1 MKQKR
6 KFKKGISIILFTICI
21 FLLVLVTLSKK
32 EIVINKLSS
41 LIQERT
47 NLAGMKGDVVTR
59 YDMGIVL
66 IDKNNN
72 GIHYLMSK
80 SGYAMYCGDKNETLR
95 ASSTITKDPVNLLK
109 KSGYNTGP
117 VKYLIDNIVLD
128 DTLCKGNRIW
138 TLEYMNMT
146 RIYNRYGKTFK
157 LLGSDEIYAVM
168 QQYIWSILNGEI
180 DSVSVKEAGWTNSM
194 QEMLDLFY
202 SESVQANNYKTVE
215 TYSNQQP
222 NGITVTSNTAKLNAT
237 NGLIGPFKVDTYG
250 KIYGLRADL
259 TMKIGNTTTTPSYYF
274 ADKNGNEISK
284 AACLYNSETY
294 YFDTWDIYNKEFYI
308 KLKNVTFS
316 DGIKYTVNVNFDG
329 FYYNTY
335 VNWYTTTSQPMLKF
349 GREEAFIKGSWSG
362 SYSKPKNGKYS
373 LNIVKKSKSGAYL
386 AGTTFS
392 VNNTTYTSNA
402 LSTGKYIVKDKAITN
417 TEADTY
423 EIKETTPTSGYK
435 KGYDGVLQIIINK
448 EEKNLEYKVTSY
460 QVKIKPNGQTTYTN
474 YGKQTGTFKFNNITI
489 TFDSSTGTI
498 TVTYTNEEITGTY
511 DVKVKKVNA
520 KSNSAISGV
529 KFKVKSG
536 KLPNGEI
543 TTEATNTSGL
553 ATIGSDIQIT
563 KNNVNS
569 TDSYTISEIDL
580 GKNTGIVKLKNA
592 ITIYVSKGLDS
603 TKTEYIATS
612 AKFLNSNEAKNN
624 GSEITQK
631 VELGDGTTADAKLK
645 VYNGIVTITIPN
657 APITGTYDIN
667 VKKVNSKTQ
676 SAIAGVK
683 FKVKNS
689 KLPNGEITT
698 EATNASGLA
707 TIASQVPITQ
717 NTLASDKYVISEVD
731 LGNNTGIVKLKN
743 ELTIYVQKGLN
754 STGTKYIATKA
765 NFIYGYEALNNGNE
779 ITQEVELEDGTT
791 ADVKLKVSGGN
802 VIITIPNG
810 KQGKYK
816 LNIGK
821 KSANSQ
827 LNVNNNSDFMAGAE
841 FEVKQYLDVHNGRS
855 TNIAELGTANYSSTV
870 TSVQGSSTPVTMNK
884 KTDFEIKDI
893 STIDVYKIKETKAPK
908 GFQINNNEYYLK
920 VYKQDGNPTTTISK
934 VDIGMIVNN
943 QEKLIKSDI
952 SGVYGDVNNRY
963 GIYVDTTNA
972 TIAFAIADSPK
983 IGTYNFKLT
992 KTDISKKII
1001 KSEKT
1006 KFDVNIYS
1014 TMAESNGK
1022 VTFSN
1027 PITLKKS
1034 DGTPINTKGITAT
1047 TGETTGLNGISIQSS
1062 DIGKTYYFVTTE
1074 TQAPDNYTAINYKVV
1089 VPITYS
1095 ENDTSFVATKG
1106 TAFAV
1111 TSSGEKKTLAQMS
1124 TNVNEVVSTEQID
1137 VTINVNIPNKPKEG
1151 LFNFQLT
1158 KYIEGTKTPLSGA
1171 KFTVKITDENG
1182 TILKDKNGNS
1192 IDGTKKYTTGS
1203 NGQLTEEVSGLQID
1217 GVGKTYKIDVVE
1229 TDPPTDY
1236 IGAEPIS
1243 FTATS
1248 QYNTSQDGYIL
1259 KTENPVITNTK
1270 ANATITSNLV
1280 SVEYYNTPKEGS
1292 FNFELIKYKEGSTV
1306 PLGGAKFKVKIYEI
1320 VDGKEVIIKDK
1331 DGNAIDG
1338 TREYITGDDGRLTTP
1353 ITGLKI
1359 GGAGK
1364 TYNVNLTE
1372 TNPPANYLGIGTVT
1386 FTAETEYSSD
1396 NSSYILKSKE
1406 ETITNK
1412 AKVSVESGVIKS
1424 TIYNTPKL
1432 GSFDFNLV
1440 KYIKGQEKTLTGAGF
1455 KIKIANKQTNQTV
1468 STKDGVVL
1476 DGTKEYLV
1484 DKDGKISIPGIIIE
1498 KDQITYTVTITETT
1512 VPQKYIGLAGPI
1524 SFEAKTIW
1532 NEASQSYKLV
1542 ANKSTTIKNAKLVDV
1557 KEGEILVETENIPE
1571 PEIHKGVKD
1580 VKNQDSG
1587 YYSSKFGDVEHDWV
1601 INSTIPK
1608 GISEFTEYVITDTID
1623 NRLVFSGLD
1632 KVKVKVLNGKELQ
1645 KDVDY
1650 KVSYESTTRL
1660 LKISFIDGSFIAGR
1674 QLPEGATIEVRFKTT
1689 FALNEDGVP
1698 IALINNQQ
1706 IPNTALLKFNNG
1718 SGEKTKPSETPQVH
1732 TGGIKVLKYETVNG
1746 EKVPLEGAIFKI
1758 ATSEENARNK
1768 VFIKVKDAN
1777 GKETQTDVTG
1787 KSNKDGIAVFPG
1799 LEFGGDAMSNEANKK
1814 VDAKTGAEV
1823 FDYDF
1828 NNSISSKYW
1837 IVETEA
1843 PKGYIKWDSP
1853 VEVTITKDSYNVEVS
1868 NMPSVEN
1875 TTISGKYVIN
1885 LNKVKQSDNSP
1896 LKDATFE
1903 ITSNNV
1909 SKANRTVTSNADGLI
1924 DVTNGEVTIVS
1935 KQSQSADAD
1944 KTYYNSDDLYTIK
1957 ETVCNSY
1964 LKLKNSIT
1972 LNVHKEEVNKEYK
1985 VTRVTI
1991 TELNENNSV
2000 TLNVS
2005 DSNNTV
2011 VLKNVKLVGNKGT
2024 VNITLS
2030 LNNNNISITVPN
2042 KEIEG
2047 EYNIKLSKKDSNT
2060 GDDLPNIPF
2069 TITSNIEKANRAI
2082 STDSNGII
2090 DITNGTIKITKN
2102 SLSNDTFTIQENED
2116 NNNKDYS
2123 IIAKPIVLNLTK
2135 GENAEGTAYIVKQV
2149 AITYTSN
2156 LGESSTTME
2165 IDPNTNTGTKSF
2177 SVLTKDGQLVLA
2189 TITASSSGEIILNI
2203 GNPNKEGS
2211 YRLRLYKS
2219 IINNNGEEKDLAGI
2233 NFKLYK
2239 SENGLEYPLKSNSN
2253 GFTNIIASRITK
2265 ENKDI
2270 VDTWTINEAE
2280 SADDKIIQLK
2290 NSLKLEVTKKIN
2302 NDNNGYVINTIKLS
2316 ENGTSN
2322 STQELVIDET
2332 NGGTTTL
2339 PGVQLLD
2346 GRVVDIT
2353 IGVTEGDL
2361 ITVKIPNR
2369 TMTGKYTIR
2378 IKKVNSVTGEA
2389 INGVTFKGIGPQ
2401 KILFET
2407 VTQNDGTEDGIA
2419 IIAKDVEL
2427 NEIVKHEYLIREF
2440 QLPDNLKGELL
2451 QITDYDLG
2459 VSIGTKVNDDKTAY
2473 VLDYVHV
2480 TPYAAG
2486 GSATTA
2492 AQKAIIEKTTYEEK
2506 DNVITITM
2514 YNEPTVDYSFKIKKV
2529 NMKDKSISKAKFTVL
2544 ENGNKILDEQ
2554 ELGDSGEY
2562 LINRENQP
2570 INTRYRY
2577 EIYETQAAEGYD
2589 NILEKIYLTVDI
2601 IVDSSG
2607 NVTSRLGMVPD
2618 YSKGGTV
2625 FDRIIAQRKLME
2637 YSANNGNKAILE
2649 NNGNN
2654 SYTLNIPNPT
2664 ATTDIN
2670 LLLNKHELNGTA
2682 GVDGAVFGVRKIH
2695 VAEESSVNLTNVIS
2709 KFQAGTDVEE
2719 LTDIVTSKSNTNIQI
2734 DSLNSVNVNDSY
2746 YYEIYEK
2753 STPHG
2758 YMKTYDKIIVR
2769 AHANTDKTITSDIL
2783 AIMNVGADEWEIY
2796 NTTEDG
2802 NNISL
2807 TKDGNNIKVNWANK
2821 VYYVVQMFKK
2831 QYSTTIPKK
2840 ADGSVNWSG
2849 LQGINGATFTIK
2861 QIEPVEHTFYDEQV
2875 IGGNISLVNS
2885 EASTNTKYHYEFIE
2899 HAAKDGYTNIFE
2911 GIKIHLYV
2919 TIGNDGLISTA
2930 KNETYY
2936 ELEGSMSADKKKY
2949 LEDKIGIEI
2958 DENMASLY
2966 IANEEKTL
2974 SVALMKVG
2982 KSLVN
2987 EELVGIPGIVFNIL
3001 DKNKLPVKDEN
3012 GNNPETDKDGYIYIN
3027 GLDLGTKETFVIT
3040 EESVPPGVTLLKNTQ
3055 IILEIDTTNITDPTQ
3070 ITDDRMKVS
3079 LSQTGAGGVTSLEG
3093 LSVNLQGST
3102 VVLTV
3107 PNPITTYTLNMFK
3120 YDEIGN
3126 IINNADGI
3134 KASEFKVTKGTISS
3148 NSETIENEKNIFNG
3162 ELKDGR
3168 LLDYDRSD
3176 ANKTYVYK
3184 FEEQNP
3190 KAGYFNVLEG
3200 WDLYVYA
3207 TTNANAILEPTQE
3220 NGISG
3225 RTRFELKQKDENITP
3240 KYSLEEIIK
3249 NKYIK
3254 MSTNIGETSGTISLS
3269 IINPYGYKLKINKKD
3284 LNGNEVKKASILAE
3298 RLENVRAEDLSLAAN
3313 SYDEDTVQS
3322 ILKECV
3328 ESTNVSKSILL
3339 NKEPTIISE
3348 PMEIKNNIGI
3358 SPKDNTAQIWR
3369 ITETD
3374 VESPYVNIL
3383 GDNSIIVQTIYRENA
3398 LHVIE
3403 HGQEIDGIIQSFKYY
3418 VVNKN
3423 GEDVTSQY
3431 SDYVEVST
3439 EKVDNQY
3446 NLVVTVKDP
3455 AKFYIDLNK
3464 AEYMPDTDAETEIKV
3479 TDMQPLSGAELT
3491 ISSSFG
3497 NADITNGETK
3507 SELIECEVNTRIG
3520 IQFDI
3525 EETST
3530 APNHRNILK
3539 DKILRIYAVVYD
3551 DGRTNIV
3558 YMSVLDKTNNQFV
3571 PEEERN
3577 EIFKYVKFFS
3587 DKTSEGYPI
3596 IHVYVENPVEYKFK
3610 LAKQDA
3616 AGNPLIGTEIEV
3628 ESSHSG
3634 MHYID
3639 GESDIEFI
3647 EEGLK
3652 PGDVIQYN
3660 VREVRT
3666 VENSAYVNKFEAMT
3680 IILYVDNEGEVK
3692 VNRAF
3697 MTKSVPGSHPQMVPL
3712 KDVDFVDYDIT
3723 APDADGTRTLL
3734 LTLQNPTKIDIELQ
3748 KKQAGNNGGA
3758 IANTNFKIVSSFSDE
3773 HTKSTDKNGKINF
3786 TEDSMRPGNYT
3797 YRIYENRTANPNYAN
3812 VLEGIYMKVDIN
3824 VSPEG
3829 NITINNTSY
3838 YYQDEDD
3845 NYENDRILTDAKK
3858 LEKLQKYTSVQKVVE
3873 EDNPVQKL
3881 LISITNPVTI
3891 GLEIT
3896 KVSIAGQE
3904 IEGTKF
3910 NIISELDNRTINE
3923 STDDSGK
3930 IYIDEGWVDP
3940 GVYKYEVIEEETA
3953 GPQYYNVLKEH
3964 KVVAYVKVSESG
3976 ETSLVADK
3984 NGTEFAYNEKYKYY
3998 IERLDGETVDTKD
4011 AERIHDHVRIAVA
4024 NISDDPDEALVH
4036 IENTLNYK
4044 MNIIKKNSAGNDISG
4059 TRFTVIRDKNTV
4071 VLPNAEITTAVEIT
4085 EEDMKD
4091 GLHIYD
4097 ITENN
4102 TVENSAY
4109 MNILQNR
4116 FIRAYVDVRED
4127 GSLRLKDDEDNISI
4141 NYFEIYEGN
4150 INDSKDAKLLDRAE
4164 NADLYNLI
4172 KIGLE
4177 KDNTGIYTI
4186 NLQVENPIQIDVEI
4200 QKKQVGTNGT
4210 GIQNTVFTITRD
4222 EDNDP
4227 EEKTTDEYGKI
4238 SFNEKGI
4245 KPGDYTYTVK
4255 EIQTA
4260 SDKYINILEN
4270 KYLEV
4275 HISISEDG
4283 LITIKNHE
4291 IYNSDG
4297 TKITDSNILDKLNK
4311 YISINV
4317 DSTNPVEKLI
4327 ITIYNPVTLDLYV
4340 YKENIEGDGIDGTNF
4355 TIKRTLVNTSNIKI
4369 DTEDTKNSGVIEL
4382 NEGWVT
4388 PGVYKYEVTE
4398 NNTSGNQYINV
4409 LENCKLVI
4417 YVKVSENGD
4426 VKIVSNKDG
4435 DDFAPNVKYK
4445 YYIENDAGTVVNEE
4459 IQKIIHKY
4467 IKLTSMTVK
4476 HDEIDLTVINPV
4488 SYKLNII
4495 KKDQRNNNL
4504 SGTKFSVMRD
4514 NNIKVLDNVD
4524 ITTETELTE
4533 QYLEAGEHIYYITE
4547 NSTKPGYINI
4557 LKGKF
4562 IKVYTDLDGK
4572 GNLKIKDSEFNTN
4585 DNYFELYEGSI
4596 DDINKSALLDRQE
4609 YADLYNLIAVNSV
4622 ENDGVYTL
4630 NVDVKNPDIT
4640 YDLIL
4645 NKKIFG
4651 GEQISLMNTKFTI
4664 ISEFSGRHANLFTDK
4679 DGNISIKEERVPAG
4693 IYKYL
4698 ITETRT
4704 SGNQFINV
4712 LKDNM
4717 YIVIYLKV
4725 NEDGTI
4731 EIVNENGEKSDNT
4744 YYLYKQEDDSNL
4756 MTKINLDDVV
4766 IDEFIKVGTS
4776 TNNNSHE
4783 LNVYIKN
4790 PEYYNFELIKKD
4802 KDTKEAMNG
4811 VEFTLRVYNQ
4821 DDEMVTLKDAETLE
4835 ELVKD
4840 RLVTKNVNGIDGVIS
4855 IPKILIEK
4863 RGTYTFV
4870 LHEEST
4876 EGLFNTIYKSLASDI
4891 RIDVEIVVE
4900 NGEYIVKNMEVPQGG
4915 KYVEV
4920 LSISNSK
4927 AQTSQVEVVNERV
4940 KGEYKLVIDKLDS
4953 YTNRTL
4959 NGAEF
4964 DITVEK
4970 DGQNY
4975 ELHEVTDDVTE
4986 NQVIIPTHVTVN
4998 EELILSNIR
5007 IERPETYTIIL
5018 TETKAPEGYMLLDK
5032 PIKIEVTTARSGS
5045 YDDEKFIV
5053 DSIKLIDDQNHG
5065 LVSVDNEDEKIT
5077 ITAQNEYFDL
5087 ALRKSITSVQYAN
5100 SDDAKITE
5108 DETKDRVP
5116 EVITTDL
5123 LDNIDTTADYNHVKN
5138 HVRAYASQE
5147 VIYTLKVYNEG
5158 EIDGYA
5164 EEITDHLPVGLE
5176 FVDDDFNKERG
5187 WKLDPEDPTL
5197 KTVRTTY
5204 LSKENNPNNDKFNSE
5219 KNLIKAMDKVTG
5231 ELDYKEIQIKCK
5243 ISDDVKAKTVLTNIA
5258 EISRS
5263 KANNRTSETIDRDSV
5278 TNNVEVP
5285 ETPEEMSN
5293 YQEDNL
5299 TDDRNTYI
5307 PGQEDDD
5314 DFEKLIVEE
5323 FDLALRKYIVAVNDE
5338 ELVKQKTDDEENK
5351 QDTEDK
5357 ENNQDTEDE
5366 ENNQNTEDETDIIDD
5381 NDTIYEREP
5390 IVNVDSL
5397 KDGSSTTATYTHTKD
5412 PVEVSVGDI
5421 VTYTLEVFNE
5431 GTISG
5436 YASLIKDDIPEGLE
5450 FVTYTE
5456 GDGSTND
5463 IYRWKMVDENDNEV
5477 TDPKKAKYVISDYL
5491 SKDNELVEEG
5501 NLINAYDPATMA
5513 TVDSKFVKVAFRV
5526 ICKQDWP
5533 KVIKNQA
5540 QISEDSDE
5548 GGKGVKDRDSTTNK
5562 WLGEDDEDEEF
5573 IRVTYMD
5580 LALRKFITGVND
5592 KAVTERIPQVD
5603 ATSLI
5608 NETGTTASYTHPKDP
5623 VLVHTTD
5630 VVTYTIRV
5638 YNEGSKDGYAT
5649 GIKDDIPDGLVFL
5662 PDNETNKKYG
5672 WKLVDENDKEV
5683 TDVSKAK
5690 YVVTNYLSKDNETE
5704 EGQNLMKAFDKEKM
5718 KIPDF
5723 RDVKIAFKVVEP
5735 TTSDR
5740 ILINYAQISEQT
5752 DGRGIHREDRDSVP
5766 NEWRGEDDEDIE
5778 KVRVQ
5783 YFDLALRKWVTK
5795 AIVIQDGKTNVTETG
5810 HHAEDDPEE
5819 VVKVDLKKSKI
5830 DSVVVK
5836 FEYQIRITNEGEI
5849 AGYAKEIK
5857 DHIPEGLIFDAA
5869 DNPSWVQVE
5878 DRIITTDQLKD
5889 TLLQP
5894 GESAEVTVVLTWV
5907 NSKTNMGVK
5916 VNIAEISKDYNEYG
5930 TPDIDST
5937 PNNFVEGEDDID
5949 DAPVMLTIKTG
5960 SEYLRYMAITL
5971 GVLAILGLGVSLIKD
5986 EVKRKK

>member
-6 KFKKGISIILFTICI
+6 KLKKGISIILFTICI
-21 FLLVLVTLSKK
+21 FFLVLVTLSKK

-47 NLAGMKGDVVTR
+47 NLSGMNGHVVTR
-59 YDMGIVL
+59 YDMGIDL
-66 IDKNNN
+66 IDNNNN
-72 GIHYLMSK
+72 GIHYLKSN
-80 SGYAMYCGDKNETLR
+80 SGYTMYCGDKTKTLK

-117 VKYLIDNIVLD
+117 IKYLIDNIVLD
-128 DTLCKGNRIW
+128 GTLCKGDRIW

-222 NGITVTSNTAKLNAT
+222 NGITVTSDTAKLNAT
-237 NGLIGPFKVDTYG
+237 NGLIGPFQVNTYG

-284 AACLYNSETY
+284 AACLYNSKTY

-349 GREEAFIKGSWSG
+349 GRTEASINGSWSG
-362 SYSKPKNGKYS
+362 SYSKTKNGKYS

-392 VNNTTYTSNA
+392 VNNKTYTSNA
-402 LSTGKYIVKDKAITN
+402 LSTGIHIVKDKAITS
-417 TEADTY
+417 TGADTY

-435 KGYDGVLQIIINK
+435 KGYDGVLQITINK

-460 QVKIKPNGQTTYTN
+460 QVKIKPNGQTTYNN
-474 YGKQTGTFKFNNITI
+474 YGKQTGTFKFNNISI

-511 DVKVKKVNA
+511 GVNVKKVNA

-529 KFKVKSG
+529 KFKVKSI

-543 TTEATNTSGL
+543 TTSATNTSGL

-580 GKNTGIVKLKNA
+580 GNNTGIVKLKNA

-603 TKTEYIATS
+603 TKTKYIATS

-624 GSEITQK
+624 GREITQK
-631 VELGDGTTADAKLK
+631 VELGDGTTADAKLQ

-683 FKVKNS
+683 FKVK
-689 KLPNGEITT
+689 LPNGEITT

-717 NTLASDKYVISEVD
+717 NTLASDKYEISEVD

-743 ELTIYVQKGLN
+743 ELTIYVKKGLN

-765 NFIYGYEALNNGNE
+765 NFIYGYEALNNGKE

-791 ADVKLKVSGGN
+791 ANVKLKVDGGN

-810 KQGKYK
+810 KQGKYR

-1034 DGTPINTKGITAT
+1034 DGTQINTKGITAT

-1106 TAFAV
+1106 NAFAV

-1124 TNVNEVVSTEQID
+1124 TNVNEVVSTEQTD

-1182 TILKDKNGNS
+1182 TILKDTNGNS

-1203 NGQLTEEVSGLQID
+1203 NGQLTEEISGLQID
-1217 GVGKTYKIDVVE
+1217 GEGKTYKIDVVE

-1243 FTATS
+1243 FTARS

-1412 AKVSVESGVIKS
+1412 AKVSVESGLIKS
-1424 TIYNTPKL
+1424 TIYNTPKS

-1650 KVSYESTTRL
+1650 KVSYDSTTRL

-1732 TGGIKVLKYETVNG
+1732 TGGIKVFKYENVSG
-1746 EKVPLEGAIFKI
+1746 KKVPLEGAIFKI
-1758 ATSEENARNK
+1758 ATSEENARNN

-1909 SKANRTVTSNADGLI
+1909 SKANRTVTSNADGLV

-2047 EYNIKLSKKDSNT
+2047 EYNIKLLKKDSNT

-2165 IDPNTNTGTKSF
+2165 IDPNSNTGTKSF

-2239 SENGLEYPLKSNSN
+2239 SENGLEYSLKSSSN
-2253 GFTNIIASRITK
+2253 GFTNKIASRITK

-2270 VDTWTINEAE
+2270 VDTWTINEVE

-2401 KILFET
+2401 KVSFEA

-2427 NEIVKHEYLIREF
+2427 NEIVYHDYLIREF

-2459 VSIGTKVNDDKTAY
+2459 VNIGTKMNDDKTAY

-2529 NMKDKSISKAKFTVL
+2529 NMKDKSISKAKFTVI
-2544 ENGNKILDEQ
+2544 ENGSKILNEQ

-2562 LINRENQP
+2562 LIDRENQP
-2570 INTRYRY
+2570 INTMYRY

-2607 NVTSRLGMVPD
+2607 NVTSRLGIVPN

-2637 YSANNGNKAILE
+2637 YSANNGNKTIFK

-2695 VAEESSVNLTNVIS
+2695 VAEESSVNLTNIIN

-2734 DSLNSVNVNDSY
+2734 DSLKSVNVNDSY

-2802 NNISL
+2802 NSISL

-2821 VYYVVQMFKK
+2821 VYYVVQLFKK

-2861 QIEPVEHTFYDEQV
+2861 QIEPVEHTFYEEQV

-2919 TIGNDGLISTA
+2919 TIGNDGIISTA

-2936 ELEGSMSADKKKY
+2936 ELEGNMSADKKKY

-2982 KSLVN
+2982 KSLVS

-3220 NGISG
+3220 NGIRG

-3551 DGRTNIV
+3551 DGSTNIV

-3571 PEEERN
+3571 PEKERN

-3748 KKQAGNNGGA
+3748 KKQAGNNGGV
-3758 IANTNFKIVSSFSDE
+3758 IANTEFKIVSSFSDE

-3858 LEKLQKYTSVQKVVE
+3858 LEKLQKYTSVQKVIE

-3881 LISITNPVTI
+3881 LISIINPVTI
-3891 GLEIT
+3891 RLEVT

-3940 GVYKYEVIEEETA
+3940 GIYKYEVIEEETA

-3998 IERLDGETVDTKD
+3998 IERLDGEPVDTKD
-4011 AERIHDHVRIAVA
+4011 VERIQNHVRIAVA
-4024 NISDDPDEALVH
+4024 NISGDPDEALVH

-4059 TRFTVIRDKNTV
+4059 TRFTVIRDKNAV
-4071 VLPNAEITTAVEIT
+4071 VLSNAEITTAVEIT

-4177 KDNTGIYTI
+4177 KDNNGIYTI

-4255 EIQTA
+4255 EVQTA

-4297 TKITDSNILDKLNK
+4297 TKITDINTLEKLNK

-4572 GNLKIKDSEFNTN
+4572 GTLKIKDSEFNTN

-4840 RLVTKNVNGIDGVIS
+4840 KLVTKNVNGIDGVIS

-4975 ELHEVTDDVTE
+4975 ELYEVTDDVTE

-5018 TETKAPEGYMLLDK
+5018 TETKAPDGYMLLDK

-5397 KDGSSTTATYTHTKD
+5397 KDGSSTTATYTHTKE

-5491 SKDNELVEEG
+5491 SKDNEFVEEG

-5752 DGRGIHREDRDSVP
+5752 DGKGIHREDRDSVP

-5783 YFDLALRKWVTK
+5783 YFDLTLRKWVTK